1 MLKKLDEKIWN
12 LFKKYIFTY
21 TFIKLSDAF
30 TQSDLQTRNIAGNLS
45 QSQQYLVCQ
54 VYWFIAALD

>member
-1 MLKKLDEKIWN
+1 MKKYEICLKI
-12 LFKKYIFTY
+12 YIFTC

-54 VYWFIAALD
+54 VYWFIAELD